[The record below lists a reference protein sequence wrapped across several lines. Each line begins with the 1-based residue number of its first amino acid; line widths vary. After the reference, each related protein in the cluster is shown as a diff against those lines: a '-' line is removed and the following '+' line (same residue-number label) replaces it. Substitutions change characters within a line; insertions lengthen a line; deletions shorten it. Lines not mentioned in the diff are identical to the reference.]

1 MEMAMIELSN
11 TIHGYARP
19 NTKER
24 LLDFYGNV
32 LGLKPTTNPSPYWT
46 GSPDRFYGFEFP
58 NGKVLSGEFTE
69 NALEEARHD
78 QQAQRGVW
86 LMLRTNDA
94 ERLQQKV
101 LAFGLKRVIHPYTEF
116 FYIQAPGG
124 QVFRIVSDN

>member
-1 MEMAMIELSN
+1 MEMPMIDLSN

-19 NTKER
+19 DTKNW
-24 LLDFYGNV
+24 LLDFYSSV
-32 LGLKPTTNPSPYWT
+32 LGLKPITTPPPYWT
-46 GSPDRFYGFEFP
+46 GSPEQFYGFEFP

-69 NALEEARHD
+69 NALEEAHDD
-78 QQAQRGVW
+78 QQAQRGLW

-94 ERLQQKV
+94 ERLQQRV

-124 QVFRIVSDN
+124 QVFRIVSDK